1 MQSRR
6 PTPPGS
12 APTIVIALGAP
23 TMPPKGKNRGK
34 AARPG
39 RPGYDEEEDEMADE
53 DDDDMPPLPPM
64 VTKGR
69 DGKKRLALKAK
80 KGAMGKKVGR
90 KDGGR

>member
-1 MQSRR
+1 MKSPR

-23 TMPPKGKNRGK
+23 AMPPKGKKIR
-34 AARPG
+34 RG
-39 RPGYDEEEDEMADE
+39 RPEYDEDEDEMEDE
-53 DDDDMPPLPPM
+53 EDDDMPPLPPM

-80 KGAMGKKVGR
+80 KGADGMKIGR
-90 KDGGR
+90 KDGGHGGRG